1 MQRSGTGCSGL
12 IPLPPTLDHNVA
24 AMTSCAFGSGRRGHT
39 LLELTLVLV
48 IMGLTGLVLIRQA
61 HLMMDRIEARNAVRA
76 AGALMD
82 RARNEAI
89 AQQALVSVRIDT
101 ATASMDVLSR
111 TGRISHEPLGASHGV
126 TLSTTRDSVTYDVR
140 GLGYG
145 AANLTLL
152 VRRGAAVESLVTSR
166 LGRIR
171 Y

>member
-1 MQRSGTGCSGL
+1 MSPLS
-12 IPLPPTLDHNVA
+12 PLP
-24 AMTSCAFGSGRRGHT
+24 RRGHT
-39 LLELTLVLV
+39 LPELTLVLI
-48 IMGLTGLVLIRQA
+48 IMSLTGLVLVRQT
-61 HLMMDRIEARNAVRA
+61 HLILDRVEARNAVRV

-89 AQQALVSVRIDT
+89 AQQTLVSVRIDT
-101 ATASMDVLSR
+101 VSGSIDLLSR
-111 TGRISHEPLGASHGV
+111 TGRIAHEPVGSSHGV

-152 VRRGAAVESLVTSR
+152 VRRGAAAESLVTSR